1 MTVTEGTLNI
11 LWIVAVD
18 PRYHMRHGGTLRCV
32 NLSRCLTS
40 LGHRVYYLVNN
51 SPHEDRTARNSFLDT
66 LRNSNA
72 LTDHFEFNTGSA
84 PKWRTTLARFLVHP
98 GGRNWIMS
106 PVWTPCKTE
115 VLSLLELYRIDLCI
129 FSGRH
134 GLFLLPQLARCAPT
148 LVDWCD
154 SFVLAG
160 LRDMRVNL
168 SNHRVDT
175 IPAAIKNLIT
185 EFMTER
191 FYGRKSGRNLIASPA
206 DKRCLD
212 VTNRRPY
219 ANRVLLN
226 GVSFPAGDGM
236 NVRKTPGRLI
246 FSGTMSFPPN
256 HQAALWF
263 IQRVMPSLEQA
274 RSDVHFVVAG
284 QEPGSELC
292 AAARR
297 NVIVT
302 GLVPDLGL
310 EIALSDLYVAPLI
323 SGSGFKNKIVEA
335 LASGTFV
342 AATRIAVESLGE
354 RLQQLLLVA
363 DSDDDLARKILQYL
377 DDPERFQERLLEA
390 RQIVKTEFAWERRAE
405 ELAEM
410 CRETISEFAR

>member
-18 PRYHMRHGGTLRCV
+18 ARYHMRHGGTLRFV

-40 LGHRVYYLVNN
+40 LGHRVYYLVN
-51 SPHEDRTARNSFLDT
+51 SDHTEDRTVRNSFLDT

-72 LTDHFEFNTGSA
+72 LTDHFEFSTRSA
-84 PKWRTTLARFLVHP
+84 PKWRATLARFLMHP

-106 PVWTPCKTE
+106 PVWTPCQTE
-115 VLSLLELYRIDLCI
+115 VLSLLERYRIDVCI

-134 GLFLLPQLARCAPT
+134 SLFLLPHVARLAPT

-160 LRDMRVNL
+160 LRDMRVHL

-175 IPAAIKNLIT
+175 IPAAIRNVIT

-212 VTNRRPY
+212 VTNRRPF

-236 NVRKTPGRLI
+236 DVRKTPRRLI
-246 FSGTMSFPPN
+246 FTGTMSFPPN

-302 GLVPDLGL
+302 GLVPDLGV
-310 EIALSDLYVAPLI
+310 EIAQSDLYVAPLI

-335 LASGTFV
+335 LAIGTFV

-363 DSDDDLARKILQYL
+363 DSADDLARKILQYL
-377 DDPERFQERLLEA
+377 DDPERFHERLLEA
-390 RQIVKTEFAWERRAE
+390 RQVVKTEFAWERRAD
-405 ELAEM
+405 ELADM
-410 CRETISEFAR
+410 CRETISEFAG